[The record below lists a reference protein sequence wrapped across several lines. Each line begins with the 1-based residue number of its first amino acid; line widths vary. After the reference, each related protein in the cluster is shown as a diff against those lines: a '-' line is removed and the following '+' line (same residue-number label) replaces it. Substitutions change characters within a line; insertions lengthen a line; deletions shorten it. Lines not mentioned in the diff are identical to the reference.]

1 MNEPKSASIRVEG
14 SAAGF
19 ISFENEFITVPSQS
33 SRTTKIYVIIPGNAV
48 PSAYTGDI
56 VITSEGRVRRIPIT
70 IIVSLEGAMQIELA
84 LNALTKQVSPN
95 DTFKFNLIV
104 YDLGIVKTVPT
115 NFTYDIKDVETESII
130 VQVKKDVVIES
141 TQSFIESIGIP
152 SNASL
157 GRYFIEVTAL
167 YSNRTVSVTDEFEI
181 VQPFW
186 TIERI
191 QMAAVIIS
199 AITGTIV
206 AYYSR
211 KRYLQW
217 KAERAKYVFP
227 VSYRSLPGERKEA
240 MWLGRIAETNRKAW
254 FYPELLTTHT
264 LVSGSTGS
272 GKSVTASLIAEEAL
286 KQNIP
291 VVVFDPTAQWT
302 GFVKRCQDKSMIDAY
317 PKFGL
322 SPIEAKPFKGMIFE
336 VTDPNVYI
344 DFRKFMNPSE
354 ITVFTLNKLKPGE
367 NDTAV
372 WNIVDS
378 IFAVQWEEATE
389 LKLLIIFDEV
399 HRLLEKYGGR
409 GGYVALEKAV
419 REFRK
424 WGIGLVMCSQV
435 SSDFKEAIQG
445 NILTEVQMSTKS
457 LTDIKKVENKFGADY
472 ARRISKE
479 AVGVGML
486 QNPKFNRGKPY
497 FIEFRPTLHSPH
509 NLTEA
514 ELDMYKNFAMRL
526 SVIDETIQGKKKKGE
541 DVFDIS
547 LEMKLAYDK
556 LKTGSFRMAE
566 IYLESLEKK
575 LGLGGGASA

>member
-1 MNEPKSASIRVEG
+1 M
-14 SAAGF
+14 
-19 ISFENEFITVPSQS
+19 
-33 SRTTKIYVIIPGNAV
+33 
-48 PSAYTGDI
+48 
-56 VITSEGRVRRIPIT
+56 T
-70 IIVSLEGAMQIELA
+70 IIVSLEGAMQLNLA

-104 YDLGIVKTVPT
+104 YNLGIVKTVPT
-115 NFTYDIKDVETESII
+115 NFTYNIKDVDTEAII
-130 VQVKKDVVIES
+130 SQVKKNVVIES
-141 TQSFIESIGIP
+141 TQSFIESMRVP
-152 SNASL
+152 ANASL
-157 GRYFIEVTAL
+157 GRYFIEVSAL
-167 YSNRTVSVTDEFEI
+167 YSNRTVTVTDEFEV

-206 AYYSR
+206 AYYVR

-217 KAERAKYVFP
+217 RAERAKYVFP
-227 VSYRSLPGERKEA
+227 VSYRALPRERKDSI
-240 MWLGRIAETNRKAW
+240 WLGRIAETNRKAW

-264 LVSGSTGS
+264 LVSGSTGA
-272 GKSVTASLIAEEAL
+272 GKSVTASIIAEEAL
-286 KQNIP
+286 KHNIP

-302 GFVKRCQDKSMIDAY
+302 GFVKRNQDKNMVEAY

-322 SPIEAKPFKGMIFE
+322 NPLEARPFKGMIFE
-336 VTDPNVYI
+336 VTDPNIYV
-344 DFRKFMNPSE
+344 DFKRFMNPGE
-354 ITVFTLNKLKPGE
+354 ITVFTLNKLKPGQY
-367 NDTAV
+367 DTAV

-378 IFAVQWEEATE
+378 IFAVSWEEATE

-424 WGIGLVMCSQV
+424 WGIGLIMCSQV

-457 LTDIKKVENKFGADY
+457 LTDIKKVESKFGAEY
-472 ARRISKE
+472 AKRVSKE

-497 FIEFRPTLHSPH
+497 FVEFRPTLHSPH
-509 NLTEA
+509 KLSDK
-514 ELDMYKNFAMRL
+514 ELDIYKNFAARL
-526 SVIDETIQGKKKKGE
+526 ETIEAIIQEKKKKGE
-541 DVFDIS
+541 DVFDLS

-575 LGLGGGASA
+575 LGLSSGGGQGA